1 VKETV
6 RPMVRPFIALL
17 LLMGIILSITG
28 HADQI
33 IGSCGLARVNQS
45 NDQYLKDSFDRSLKG
60 FLVLSAI
67 KSGIAV
73 LEGSEVGIGFNLQ
86 IGDVVQSIYD
96 YVDVA
101 WRTALAGATIL
112 LLMRIVLQVIQS
124 VDHWFLVGS
133 LTLYLIVFLW
143 RWFLPRQTQH
153 RRMLKECLLFVASL
167 AVALYLILPLS
178 ISGASYLSHKITRP
192 LVEEAQAG
200 FESLESDLTPQA
212 LSNRFFPPEQNEES
226 LLSQLDIKAKLST
239 SKQAVMKMG
248 KWLDGIT
255 RDFATWTIKI
265 IAGYLF
271 DCVVF
276 PLAFFIVVYLLTR
289 TLLTY
294 MLGIS
299 RRQSA
304 QADLEGIFR
313 KYYGGK
319 QPLREPEP
327 GASPDQE

>member
-1 VKETV
+1 
-6 RPMVRPFIALL
+6 MIRPFIALL
-17 LLMGIILSITG
+17 LLMGIIFTITG
-28 HADQI
+28 RADLI
-33 IGSCGLARVNQS
+33 IGSCGLARMNES
-45 NDQYLKDSFDRSLKG
+45 NDQYLKGSFDRSLKG

-73 LEGSEVGIGFNLQ
+73 LEGSEVGVGFNLQ
-86 IGDVVQSIYD
+86 VGDAVQSIYD

-101 WRTALAGATIL
+101 WRTALAGGTIL

-133 LTLYLIVFLW
+133 LILYLIFFLS
-143 RWFLPRQTQH
+143 RWFLPLQTQS

-178 ISGASYLSHKITRP
+178 IAGASYLSNRITRP
-192 LVEEAQAG
+192 LDEEAQAG
-200 FESLESDLTPQA
+200 FESLESDLTPRA
-212 LSNRFFPPEQNEES
+212 LSKRFFPSAQNEES
-226 LLSQLDIKAKLST
+226 LLSQLDLKAKLAI
-239 SKQAVMKMG
+239 SKQAVIKMG
-248 KWLDGIT
+248 KWLDDIT

-271 DCVVF
+271 DCIVF

-289 TLLTY
+289 VLLTY
-294 MLGIS
+294 VLGIS

-304 QADLEGIFR
+304 QADLEEVFR
-313 KYYGGK
+313 KYYGGRLL
-319 QPLREPEP
+319 PLSEPKP
-327 GASPDQE
+327 STSPDKE